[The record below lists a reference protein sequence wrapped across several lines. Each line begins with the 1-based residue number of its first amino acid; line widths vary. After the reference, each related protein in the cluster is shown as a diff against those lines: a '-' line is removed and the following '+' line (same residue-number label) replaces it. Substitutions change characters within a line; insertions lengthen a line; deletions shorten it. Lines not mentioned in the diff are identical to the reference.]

1 MNITPGETGTRNN
14 LSAALLNNVQLLHL
28 ERKRLRLVKDIMFSS
43 LDGFSS
49 TFIFVTT
56 RTKLTQLPNHS
67 VLCMGR
73 KKYLISLIT
82 I

>member
-28 ERKRLRLVKDIMFSS
+28 ETKRLGLVKDIMFPS

-49 TFIFVTT
+49 TFIFGIT
-56 RTKLTQLPNHS
+56 RTK
-67 VLCMGR
+67 V
-73 KKYLISLIT
+73 I
-82 I
+82 